1 MPLSLFRSLQW
12 CVDIV
17 LSINEVH
24 ILFTVI
30 IVNSTQVDLVSRVAM
45 FWGIVAIIATQ
56 AKDEIYCDRHL
67 EDMFLLL
74 FVEVFGYLH

>member
-1 MPLSLFRSLQW
+1 
-12 CVDIV
+12 
-17 LSINEVH
+17 
-24 ILFTVI
+24 
-30 IVNSTQVDLVSRVAM
+30 M